1 MESQTARQD
10 KGGQTKTKK
19 ASEES
24 LKPSLLVGIPGREPG
39 ITGPESVVLPIT
51 PYPNFVAATLGKTLP
66 FQNCDAKVVLFG
78 KPTKGFVFFFHRR
91 SIFPSCR

>member
-24 LKPSLLVGIPGREPG
+24 LKPSLLVGIPGLEPG

-51 PYPNFVAATLGKTLP
+51 PYPNIVAATLGKHIP
-66 FQNCDAKVVLFG
+66 FHNSDAKLVLF
-78 KPTKGFVFFFHRR
+78 
-91 SIFPSCR
+91 

>member
-1 MESQTARQD
+1 MESQTARLD
-10 KGGQTKTKK
+10 KGGETKTKK

-24 LKPSLLVGIPGREPG
+24 LKPSLLVGIPGLEPG

-51 PYPNFVAATLGKTLP
+51 PYPNFIAATLGKSLP

-78 KPTKGFVFFFHRR
+78 KSTKGFVLFFLRR
-91 SIFPSCR
+91 MIFPSYR